1 MVSHPSV
8 QYVQFYTY
16 GNTARKLQPVTPVK
30 KTTTR
35 IPVQKKIKRLKLY
48 VDPVAIVSIAVAIC
62 LLVVMLVGVSQFY
75 TVRDQE
81 AEMAE
86 YVQYLRSENQR
97 LTQLYSESYDIN
109 EIRDTAT
116 ALGMIPAEQIPVKTI
131 DISAP

>member
-16 GNTARKLQPVTPVK
+16 GNTARKLQPVAPVK
-30 KTTTR
+30 KNTAR

-75 TVRDQE
+75 AARAQE
-81 AEMAE
+81 AQMAE
-86 YVQYLRSENQR
+86 YVQYLKSENQR
-97 LTQLYSESYDIN
+97 LNQLYAESYDIN